1 MLFEGIVFGPIR
13 SRRLGV
19 SLGVNLLP
27 ANSKICSFNC
37 LYCEC
42 GFNFSSSEKYPDF
55 EQVVAALE
63 ARLQT
68 MAQAG
73 EELNTITFA
82 GNGEPTLHPDFEH
95 IVDATIALRN
105 RYFPQAKISVLSNAT
120 RISNDSVFRAL
131 NKVDNNILKL
141 DSAIDATL
149 RAVNQPLDRDL
160 SVATLTENLMRFNGN
175 LIIQT
180 LFLSGEFQGRL
191 FDNTTENEIVAWLQV
206 LQRVRPKQVMVY
218 SLDRKTPAEHLVRAS
233 KECLHAIAA
242 RVEALGIEV
251 LVTE

>member
-42 GFNFSSSEKYPDF
+42 GFNFSSSEKYPDY

-63 ARLQT
+63 ERLQT

-73 EELNTITFA
+73 DELHTITFA
-82 GNGEPTLHPDFEH
+82 GNGEPTLHPDFER

-120 RISNDSVFRAL
+120 RIADEAVFRAL

-141 DSAIDATL
+141 DSAIDKTL
-149 RAVNQPLDRDL
+149 RVINQPLDANF
-160 SVATLTENLMRFNGN
+160 SVETLTENLARFDGN

-180 LFLSGEFQGRL
+180 LFLSGEYGGKT
-191 FDNTTENEIVAWLQV
+191 FDNTTEAEVEAWLDV
-206 LQRVRPKQVMVY
+206 LQVVRPKQVMVY
-218 SLDRKTPAEHLVRAS
+218 SLDRATPAEHLVRAS
-233 KECLHAIAA
+233 KERLRAIAA